1 MGKRIW
7 TAVLLAALFLTAC
20 GARTEQT
27 PAPAEPTAD
36 EKGEAA
42 PTPSEESGAGL
53 LASVDFSAFRDTMT
67 PEEWEGLSRYL
78 PVLEED
84 AVFHWINGVELAE
97 DAPYHKT
104 SEGVRELG
112 TVTLA
117 EFHKAR
123 WAWNGE
129 APEELVLN
137 RLAVRDTDGDGVPE
151 LVMLFDELGWYY
163 LIFHQEG
170 ETFYAAEFPIRWFE
184 DLRQNGVYLGSG
196 GAGSSWYY
204 RMSFRGGVFEQQE
217 LGHREEWATGGEYEL
232 GGEEVTKEAF
242 DTWLAETLADSV
254 TWYAPDGTVIP
265 ENM

>member
-7 TAVLLAALFLTAC
+7 TAVLLADLFLTAC

-42 PTPSEESGAGL
+42 PTTSEESGAGL
-53 LASVDFSAFRDTMT
+53 LASVDFSALRDTMT

-117 EFHKAR
+117 
-123 WAWNGE
+123 
-129 APEELVLN
+129 
-137 RLAVRDTDGDGVPE
+137 
-151 LVMLFDELGWYY
+151 
-163 LIFHQEG
+163 
-170 ETFYAAEFPIRWFE
+170 
-184 DLRQNGVYLGSG
+184 
-196 GAGSSWYY
+196 
-204 RMSFRGGVFEQQE
+204 
-217 LGHREEWATGGEYEL
+217 
-232 GGEEVTKEAF
+232 
-242 DTWLAETLADSV
+242 
-254 TWYAPDGTVIP
+254 
-265 ENM
+265 

>member
-1 MGKRIW
+1 
-7 TAVLLAALFLTAC
+7 
-20 GARTEQT
+20 
-27 PAPAEPTAD
+27 
-36 EKGEAA
+36 
-42 PTPSEESGAGL
+42 
-53 LASVDFSAFRDTMT
+53 
-67 PEEWEGLSRYL
+67 
-78 PVLEED
+78 
-84 AVFHWINGVELAE
+84 
-97 DAPYHKT
+97 
-104 SEGVRELG
+104 
-112 TVTLA
+112 
-117 EFHKAR
+117 
-123 WAWNGE
+123 
-129 APEELVLN
+129 
-137 RLAVRDTDGDGVPE
+137 
-151 LVMLFDELGWYY
+151 MLFDELGWYY

-170 ETFYAAEFPIRWFE
+170 ETFYAVEFPIRWFE

>member
-42 PTPSEESGAGL
+42 PTTSEESGAGL
-53 LASVDFSAFRDTMT
+53 LASVDFSALRDTMT

-97 DAPYHKT
+97 DAPYHRT
-104 SEGVRELG
+104 SEGVQTE

-129 APEELVLN
+129 APEKLVLN
-137 RLAVRDTDGDGVPE
+137 RLAVQDVDGDGVPE
-151 LVMLFDELGWYY
+151 LALLFEELGWYY
-163 LIFHQEG
+163 LVFHQEG
-170 ETFYAAEFPIRWFE
+170 ETFYAVEFPIRWFE

-196 GAGSSWYY
+196 GAGDSTYY
-204 RMSFRGGVFEQQE
+204 QMTFRGGRFEQAE
-217 LGHREEWATGGEYEL
+217 LAHRVEWANGCTCTLAGET
-232 GGEEVTKEAF
+232 VTEADF
-242 DTWLAETLADSV
+242 DAWLAETMVDGV
-254 TWYAPDGTVIP
+254 TWYGPDGFALP
-265 ENM
+265 ENQ